1 MINIKHIIENTVNKI
16 YDMFEI
22 SKDNVFNLDQFLND
36 LNITI
41 NYSDHLNYKGKIE
54 KVHNQII
61 ITIKNNDN
69 DFSSRFNIAHQ
80 LGHYFLHFEDNTTN
94 FKDSV
99 FYRNL
104 NYNDEEIEANL
115 FASYLLMPNSQ
126 FIRYA
131 NQYAYD
137 SINDTYNIDKIS
149 KHFKVPKQIV
159 INKGK
164 ILRIFK

>member
-1 MINIKHIIENTVNKI
+1 MNIKHIIENTVNKI
-16 YDMFEI
+16 YDTFEI
-22 SKDNVFNLDQFLND
+22 SKDTIFDLNQFLND
-36 LNITI
+36 LTITV

-54 KVHNQII
+54 KVHDQII
-61 ITIKNNDN
+61 ITIKNNDD

-80 LGHYFLHFEDNTTN
+80 LGHYFLHFEDNNTE

-115 FASYLLMPNSQ
+115 FASYLLIPNDQ
-126 FIRYA
+126 FIKYTT
-131 NQYAYD
+131 QHAYD
-137 SINDTYNIDKIS
+137 KSTQTYNIQQIS
-149 KHFKVPKQIV
+149 NHFKVPKQFV

-164 ILRIFK
+164 ILNIF